1 MALLLGGIPRGAPV
15 GTWAVGKAKKPRFQP
30 VGKYYVQ
37 KRNVGINARDYPKLG
52 CRKLPRVHRREQ
64 VVEHPPHYAAYA
76 VDGRLRGQLLGNTHL
91 MESKIKVVNS
101 KLLLSSL
108 SLG

>member
-1 MALLLGGIPRGAPV
+1 VPGI
-15 GTWAVGKAKKPRFQP
+15 
-30 VGKYYVQ
+30 
-37 KRNVGINARDYPKLG
+37 
-52 CRKLPRVHRREQ
+52 HRREQ

-91 MESKIKVVNS
+91 IKSKIKIVNS